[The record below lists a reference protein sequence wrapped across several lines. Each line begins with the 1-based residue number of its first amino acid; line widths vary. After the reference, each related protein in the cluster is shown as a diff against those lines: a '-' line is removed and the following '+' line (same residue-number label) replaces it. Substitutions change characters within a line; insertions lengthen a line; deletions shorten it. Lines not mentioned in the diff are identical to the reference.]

1 MGEIKAR
8 GGDIETVEGEVVAGD
23 AGDIDVISMKG
34 NILSFYCQVEN
45 RNFIIRHIF
54 DTSSKSCIFQNLTF
68 NQEVHVEEHVKV
80 VPFVAPIQIRV
91 NHLVRK
97 DDRDQEVLHV
107 MVLYVQLVTNVAPAP
122 VHAKSPVH
130 MDDRDVQMGKFIAA
144 ISANAPC
151 LRNVESKPSD

>member
-1 MGEIKAR
+1 M
-8 GGDIETVEGEVVAGD
+8 
-23 AGDIDVISMKG
+23 
-34 NILSFYCQVEN
+34 N

-80 VPFVAPIQIRV
+80 VPFVAPIPIRV

-97 DDRDQEVLHV
+97 DDRDQEPYVVLHV
-107 MVLYVQLVTNVAPAP
+107 QVVTNVAPTP
-122 VHAKSPVH
+122 VHANPPVQ

>member
-1 MGEIKAR
+1 M
-8 GGDIETVEGEVVAGD
+8 
-23 AGDIDVISMKG
+23 
-34 NILSFYCQVEN
+34 
-45 RNFIIRHIF
+45 
-54 DTSSKSCIFQNLTF
+54 
-68 NQEVHVEEHVKV
+68 EEHVKV

-97 DDRDQEVLHV
+97 DDRDQEPYVVLHV
-107 MVLYVQLVTNVAPAP
+107 QVVTNVAPTP
-122 VHAKSPVH
+122 VHANPPVQ